1 MKKLRTR
8 NHSVVLN
15 RTRGGDTG
23 IAIGLGIV
31 GIIMLFPLVYTL
43 MNAFKPLE
51 EFFYFPP
58 IIFPHNPTTANFTY
72 LFQLMSTSWVP
83 FSRYIFNTVFI
94 TVCGVAGNLI
104 ICSLAAY
111 ALSKIPFP
119 GHKFLFQVCQKSL
132 MFSATVA
139 GVITFIVMTL
149 LGWVDSYFAIIIPAW
164 ATPMNLYLMKQ
175 FMEENISDEMLE
187 SARLDGSSEFRTF
200 ISIAMPLVKP
210 GWLTLI
216 VYSFQGL
223 WSTGSSPYIYSEQL
237 KTINYA
243 IGQILSGDAAMSV
256 LRQGAGAASTVI
268 MLIVPIIVFIIS
280 ESNII
285 ETMGSSGMKD

>member
-1 MKKLRTR
+1 MKKMRTR
-8 NHSVVLN
+8 KHAVVLN
-15 RTRGGDTG
+15 RSKGGDLA
-23 IAIGLGIV
+23 IIIGLCVV
-31 GIIMLFPLVYTL
+31 GAVMLFPLLYTV

-58 IIFPHNPTTANFTY
+58 IIIPHNPTTANFTY

-83 FSRYIFNTVFI
+83 FSRYIFNTLFI
-94 TVCGVAGNLI
+94 TVVGVIGNLI
-104 ICSLAAY
+104 LSSLTGY

-119 GHKFLFQVCQKSL
+119 GRNFLFQLCQKSM
-132 MFSATVA
+132 MFSPTVA
-139 GVITFIVMTL
+139 AVITFILFTL
-149 LGWVDSYFAIIIPAW
+149 MGWVDSYFAVIIPAW
-164 ATPMNLYLMKQ
+164 MSTTNIYLMKQ
-175 FMEENISDEMLE
+175 FMDSNISDEMLE

-200 ISIAMPLVKP
+200 ISIGMPLVKP

-223 WSTGSSPYIYSEQL
+223 WAMGSSPYIYSEEL

-243 IGQILSGDAAMSV
+243 ISQILTGDAAMAT
-256 LRQGAGAASTVI
+256 LRQGASAASGLI
-268 MLIVPIIVFIIS
+268 MLIVPVIVFLIS

>member
-1 MKKLRTR
+1 MKKMRIR
-8 NHSVVLN
+8 NHRVVLN
-15 RTRGGDTG
+15 RSRGGDTG
-23 IAIGLGIV
+23 ITIV
-31 GIIMLFPLVYTL
+31 LLLFGVLMFFPLFYVV

-58 IIFPHNPTTANFTY
+58 IIIPHYPTMSNFTY
-72 LFQLMSTSWVP
+72 QFQLMSTSWVP

-94 TVCGVAGNLI
+94 TVAGVAGNVV
-104 ICSLAAY
+104 ICSLCGY

-119 GHKFLFQVCQKSL
+119 GRGVCFQLIQKSM

-139 GVITFIVMTL
+139 GIITFIIMTL

-164 ATPMNLYLMKQ
+164 ASSMNLYLMKQ
-175 FMEENISDEMLE
+175 FMDSNISDEMLE

-200 ISIAMPLVKP
+200 IYIAMPLVKP

-223 WSTGSSPYIYSEQL
+223 WATGSSPYIYSEQL

-243 IGQILSGDAAMSV
+243 ISQILSGSGAITT
-256 LRQGAGAASTVI
+256 LRQGASAASSLI
-268 MLIVPIIVFIIS
+268 MLVVPVIVFIIS
-280 ESNII
+280 QSNII

>member
-1 MKKLRTR
+1 MKKMRTR
-8 NHSVVLN
+8 KHAVVLN
-15 RTRGGDTG
+15 RSRGGDIG
-23 IAIGLGIV
+23 IFVGLGIL
-31 GIIMLFPLVYTL
+31 GLIMLFPLVYTV

-58 IIFPHNPTTANFTY
+58 IIIPHNPTTENFTY

-94 TVCGVAGNLI
+94 TIAGVIGNLI
-104 ICSLAAY
+104 LSSLTGY

-119 GHKFLFQVCQKSL
+119 GRELLFQLCQKSM

-139 GVITFIVMTL
+139 GVITFILITL
-149 LGWVDSYFAIIIPAW
+149 MGWVDTYFAIIIPAW
-164 ATPMNLYLMKQ
+164 LSATNIFLMKQ
-175 FMEENISDEMLE
+175 FMDGNISDEMLE

-223 WSTGSSPYIYSEQL
+223 WTMGASPYIYSEQL

-243 IGQILSGDAAMSV
+243 IGQILTGDAAMST
-256 LRQGAGAASTVI
+256 LRQGASAASGLI
-268 MLIVPIIVFIIS
+268 MLIVPVVVFLIS